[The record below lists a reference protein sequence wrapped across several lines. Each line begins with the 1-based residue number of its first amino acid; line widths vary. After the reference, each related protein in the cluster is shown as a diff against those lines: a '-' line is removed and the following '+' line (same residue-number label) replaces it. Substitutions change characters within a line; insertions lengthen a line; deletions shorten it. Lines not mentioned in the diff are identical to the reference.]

1 MISKFYPLWPIIILL
16 VLLLFFCFGLFIWD
30 RTSFNRVK
38 RQLSNWKIKIVIG
51 SVILLI
57 LADIGYLISLK
68 HGIEEIFET
77 LYNHAWIEIA
87 SGILIYFLLEFK
99 IKEFGEVPTE
109 DNERDYDWILGGL
122 SESKKTVKIIDND
135 FTSFFEND
143 AEKEEEERKKLLK
156 ESLIKCL
163 INLER
168 NEKIEILL
176 LHPNTLTAQQRHDD
190 LQFNKSKSKKKD
202 FDLFERINKGLQFLY
217 DFIEHDIKG
226 LVDNRGKLL
235 KSKIIVKLFNT
246 SYSLVF
252 VSWDQFINFSL
263 LRPKVFTDVET
274 FKTLQHTPLA
284 KYFIA
289 NFDEIW
295 KDEKTI
301 NLEDYKRVEIFDG
314 NNNLVEPNIPWGA
327 DSYNHDLP
335 VFISIDFAK
344 KKQFDKA
351 IRNKDGLK
359 TIQVVHDKK
368 RQWAKIIEL
377 KDEPAK
383 ELKDENDI
391 EVVKNITEFAKL
403 QIEKKSREVS
413 YGPVFYKIEYIHL
426 HRIMLKDDNY
436 VKKHLS
442 ERKYCF
448 TPHTKYEV
456 YLGLHLNKLLHV
468 LHKFFADLYEQYENE
483 ETKDKAYKRILFHYI
498 CTIKENSEI
507 EITYDTKKN
516 EAPNKFPILRIDS
529 ENTRLVDY
537 FLRRTIEADVIR
549 INGLKQDIKINE
561 KNQIEIIK
569 GKDDGIRGTYNI
581 LVNLNKAMVS
591 KQKEVPDRLEDEH
604 TECMGLYTIL
614 HFIGKKNISGG
625 MPSIYF
631 GNDTTSDRDYNFNS
645 ALDSI
650 YIKSNKREVIVD
662 SSGSSYNKYEAK
674 KRIKKAIDTK
684 CQNDGAISRDEI
696 GKIIDKNK
704 YGYRNIIA
712 IEIFKSES
720 N

>member
-1 MISKFYPLWPIIILL
+1 MLSNFYPLWPLIILS
-16 VLLLFFCFGLFIWD
+16 VLFIFFCLGLFIWK
-30 RTSFNRVK
+30 RTAFNRIKKQV
-38 RQLSNWKIKIVIG
+38 SNWKIKIVIF
-51 SVILLI
+51 SVIFLI
-57 LADIGYLISLK
+57 VADIGYLISAK

-122 SESKKTVKIIDND
+122 SQSKKTVKIIDND
-135 FTSFFEND
+135 FSSFFEND
-143 AEKEEEERKKLLK
+143 DEKEEDARMKLLK

-163 INLER
+163 VNLER

-190 LQFNKSKSKKKD
+190 LQFNKSKSKKRD
-202 FDLFERINKGLQFLY
+202 FDLFERINKGLQFLN
-217 DFIEHDIKG
+217 DFIENDIKG

-235 KSKIIVKLFNT
+235 QKKIEVKLFNT

-263 LRPKVFTDVET
+263 LRPKVYTDVET

-295 KDEKTI
+295 EDEKTVS
-301 NLEDYKRVEIFDG
+301 LEDYKRVQIFDG
-314 NNNLVEPNIPWGA
+314 NNNLVERNIPWGA

-335 VFISIDFAK
+335 VFISIDFAN

-359 TIQVVHDKK
+359 PIQVVHDKK
-368 RQWAKIIEL
+368 SQWAKIIEL
-377 KDEPAK
+377 KEEPLR
-383 ELKDENDI
+383 EINSENEI
-391 EVVKNITEFAKL
+391 EVVKDITEFAKL
-403 QIEKKSREVS
+403 QIEKKSKEVS
-413 YGPVFYKIEYIHL
+413 YGPVFYKIEYSHL
-426 HRIMLKDDNY
+426 HRIMLQDDNY

-442 ERKYCF
+442 ERRYCF

-468 LHKFFADLYEQYENE
+468 LHNFFAVLYEQYEND
-483 ETKDKAYKRILFHYI
+483 ETKNKAYKRILFHYI
-498 CTIKENSEI
+498 CSVKENSEI
-507 EITYDTKKN
+507 EITYDTPKN

-529 ENTRLVDY
+529 EKMRLLDY
-537 FLRRTIEADVIR
+537 FLRRTIEADIIR
-549 INGLKQDIKINE
+549 INGLKQDAKINQ
-561 KNQIEIIK
+561 KRQIEILTDK
-569 GKDDGIRGTYNI
+569 GEGIRGTYNI
-581 LVNLNKAMVS
+581 LVNLNKSMVT
-591 KQKEVPDRLEDEH
+591 KQKEVPNRLEDEH
-604 TECMGLYTIL
+604 KECMGLYTIL
-614 HFIGKKNISGG
+614 HFIGKKNVAGG

-631 GNDTTSDRDYNFNS
+631 GNEPISVRDYNFNS

-650 YIKSNKREVIVD
+650 YIRSNKREVIVD
-662 SSGSSYNKYEAK
+662 SSGTSYNKYEAK
-674 KRIKKAIDTK
+674 KRIRKAIDTK
-684 CQNDGAISRDEI
+684 KKNEGVISRNEI
-696 GKIIDKNK
+696 GKIIDDNK

-712 IEIFKSES
+712 IEIFKSEAK
-720 N
+720 